1 MLAYRP
7 LRSTARV
14 VVIWMIWRGWSGSGS
29 WSVQQVKS
37 VKGAGY
43 VQAGGQAGIQ
53 GQKRER
59 LGEDELSVQAVSAV

>member
-1 MLAYRP
+1 M
-7 LRSTARV
+7 
-14 VVIWMIWRGWSGSGS
+14 
-29 WSVQQVKS
+29 KS

>member
-1 MLAYRP
+1 MK
-7 LRSTARV
+7 RV
-14 VVIWMIWRGWSGSGS
+14 R
-29 WSVQQVKS
+29 
-37 VKGAGY
+37 GAGD

>member
-29 WSVQQVKS
+29 VQRVKR
-37 VKGAGY
+37 VRGAGD

>member
-14 VVIWMIWRGWSGSGS
+14 VVIWMIWKGWSGSGS
-29 WSVQQVKS
+29 VQRERVR
-37 VKGAGY
+37 GAGD